1 MPLTCGPHEIPV
13 MMSAGLHHPKPGLGL
28 EDLFPRWCSHKLLA
42 GGLSFLALGILS
54 GWLECLH
61 GAAAG
66 FLQSK
71 QFKKG
76 NKVKAMMNFMT

>member
-1 MPLTCGPHEIPV
+1 M
-13 MMSAGLHHPKPGLGL
+13 
-28 EDLFPRWCSHKLLA
+28 
-42 GGLSFLALGILS
+42 ALGVLS

-71 QFKKG
+71 QSKKG